1 MKDYS
6 IGNNKKKYI
15 LRIDEDQINGTFTV
29 VFADGT
35 RLTDVDMN
43 EANIAK
49 VIATQEK
56 QAKTALNN
64 KAVFVGRRTKAGF
77 MSAVSAGALLAGTTA
92 ISNIP
97 VVEQALAGQNPI
109 VVAAGIGM
117 ITILGSIPAFAKLFR
132 ESEKVAELE
141 KLEYLE
147 ENSEKLRNY
156 RRYHNA
162 LRGLNGRVA
171 THFRD
176 NEDPYCILDIDEY
189 EKKDLEIM
197 MENIEKEESFGFT
210 YKKRTNGSAKK

>member
-77 MSAVSAGALLAGTTA
+77 MSAVSAGTLLAGTTA

-156 RRYHNA
+156 RNYHNA
-162 LRGLNGRVA
+162 LGGLNRRA
-171 THFRD
+171 AAHFSES
-176 NEDPYCILDIDEY
+176 EDPYCILDIDEY

-210 YKKRTNGSAKK
+210 YKKTNGPAKK